1 MLLGGLWHGAAWNFV
16 LWGAWHGAGLVAH
29 RAVASRSSGDR
40 ARTAAGWLITM
51 LFVFY
56 GWLLFRA
63 QSFEQIVNMTRALA
77 DWSAPDWIG
86 SFLINLTVFI
96 LPLVIVEAW
105 QFRSRNLL
113 VALSLPGWAKALLQ
127 AILLLAVI
135 LYWER
140 TALPFIYFQF

>member
-1 MLLGGLWHGAAWNFV
+1 
-16 LWGAWHGAGLVAH
+16 
-29 RAVASRSSGDR
+29 
-40 ARTAAGWLITM
+40 M

-77 DWSAPDWIG
+77 DWSVPAWTG
-86 SFLINLTVFI
+86 SYVINLIAFI
-96 LPLVIVEAW
+96 LPLLLVELW
-105 QFRSRNLL
+105 QFRSRNRL
-113 VALSLPGWAKALLQ
+113 VALSLPAWAKALLQ
-127 AILLLAVI
+127 AVLLLAII